1 MTQKVSNT
9 LRNFIT
15 SNNAFCAALKQDQIE
30 LDNNILLELIIYY
43 LTLNKNVIN
52 MLPEQDRKLINELI
66 NKQNFYINNN
76 HIVVGETPISLSY
89 LRQIVLELENQIK
102 PSLRGRIMYFQD
114 LSTKD
119 LKMRSTRYTPS
130 SKLRVIPIEEGKKN
144 TYYTL
149 VSREIE
155 YERTTKVNPRTKPYI
170 KESKDNYIA
179 LVNDIVHKALTNN
192 LDNYSIKY
200 LKVIASYLQL
210 YPFTTYLH
218 GKKRVPYEVLTID
231 HNKIGIRKTTYT
243 EPEINRLRRELNSLL
258 RYQQQLEYE
267 QEKEVHDEHIK
278 PYQLT
283 ITEQAILNVDKAK
296 LKTILEIYE
305 LEHSPNIYNK
315 NLIEHLALSFEEGTI
330 SINRFFANPLLR
342 IFLIDD
348 DTSYFHCSIHLDT
361 LFNLID
367 TNQLLDELEEQ
378 KILRLPV

>member
-278 PYQLT
+278 PHQLT

-361 LFNLID
+361 LFHLID